1 MSRPYIGTCCAA
13 VVFFI
18 PGCDAQPGS
27 AVSPAAGGAPELPA
41 TVEVAYASARN
52 MRLVGYH
59 DLQARSAYQP
69 IVHAYGDRRILFVGQ
84 HAGEAMNPKTGVV
97 EVNGMSILDVT
108 DPSITALTL
117 DQGGR
122 RAAAALTDYRI
133 AFQSPSRRRRL
144 MHVGVVHFVCAARG
158 QTLLRIFNL

>member
-1 MSRPYIGTCCAA
+1 MSREPLMNRLSIGTCCITVTLFIAACDTQPGAA
-13 VVFFI
+13 VS
-18 PGCDAQPGS
+18 S
-27 AVSPAAGGAPELPA
+27 AASAALELPA
-41 TVEVAYASARN
+41 AVEAAYANSRN

-108 DPSITALTL
+108 DPST
-117 DQGGR
+117 
-122 RAAAALTDYRI
+122 
-133 AFQSPSRRRRL
+133 P
-144 MHVGVVHFVCAARG
+144 V
-158 QTLLRIFNL
+158 LLRHVPPTGDEASGTQHVQVCDG